1 MRNFMEKE
9 KSMTKQ
15 ETEEMMKQLE
25 KVFSIVRILDVE
37 GLETANSLNK
47 GKMPDHPCQCYSFW
61 NRDTR
66 CENCISARVLADKKQ
81 RTKIEFIDSDM
92 YQVISRYIEIDNVP
106 HIIEM
111 INCLDSDTLIDSDG
125 RKELIGKIA
134 GYDKEIY
141 LDVLTGAYNRKY
153 YEDNVKMSTRVSGIA
168 MLDID
173 DFKLYNDTFG
183 HMAGDVALE
192 TVVGV
197 IKEEIRKIDL
207 IIRYGG
213 DEFLIVMPG
222 IEENSFV
229 KKIRYIRE
237 KIDNTKVPGYP
248 ELKLSV
254 SIGGVVS
261 DGRPIQYAIDKADK
275 LMYKAK
281 IRKNMV
287 VTENDINEGNN
298 NTSEVKRFK
307 ILIIDDSEKNRGE
320 LTEMLKREFDVINAS
335 DAKQGIEMIN
345 KYGEDIVLL
354 LLEVK
359 ICGMSGF
366 EVLTYMKHS
375 RITENIPVIMIS
387 DEKSESFIRRAYDLG
402 AVDYIGRPFD
412 FQTVYTRVLNTIK
425 LYAKQRRLE
434 KLVARNMVEK
444 EKNNRMLIGVLEQ
457 VIEYRNGESGIH
469 VSHIKILTEML
480 LDKLMQKT
488 DKYNLSWSQRM
499 MIITSSAL
507 HDIGKVGIEE
517 KIINKT
523 EKLTEEES
531 NEMKMHTLIGA
542 GMIENLDEYKDEE
555 LMQIAYGICRGHHE
569 RYDGKG
575 YPDGLKGDDIPIGA
589 QVVALADEYDRLVMG
604 RPNKKSVSHEQAVN
618 MIKDRECGKFNPILV
633 ECFLEISDEIKARL
647 Q

>member
-1 MRNFMEKE
+1 MRNVMEKE

-37 GLETANSLNK
+37 GLETANSVNK

-134 GYDKEIY
+134 GFDKEIY

-229 KKIRYIRE
+229 KKIRHIRE
-237 KIDNTKVPGYP
+237 KIDNTKVSGYP

-261 DGRPIQYAIDKADK
+261 DGRPIEYAIDKADK

-345 KYGEDIVLL
+345 KYGEDIALL

-375 RITENIPVIMIS
+375 GITENIPVIMIS

>member
-1 MRNFMEKE
+1 MEKE

-37 GLETANSLNK
+37 GLETANSFNK
-47 GKMPDHPCQCYSFW
+47 GKTPDHPCQCYSFW

-134 GYDKEIY
+134 GFDKEIY

-229 KKIRYIRE
+229 KKIRHIRE
-237 KIDNTKVPGYP
+237 KIDNTKVSGYP

-261 DGRPIQYAIDKADK
+261 DGRPIEYAIDKADK

-298 NTSEVKRFK
+298 NTSEAKRFK

-320 LTEMLKREFDVINAS
+320 LTEMLEREFDVINAS

-345 KYGEDIVLL
+345 KYGEDIALL

-375 RITENIPVIMIS
+375 GITENIPVIMIS

-555 LMQIAYGICRGHHE
+555 LTQIAYGICRGHHE

>member
-1 MRNFMEKE
+1 MEKE

-47 GKMPDHPCQCYSFW
+47 DKMPDHPCQCYSFW

-134 GYDKEIY
+134 GFDKEIY

-229 KKIRYIRE
+229 KKIRHIRE
-237 KIDNTKVPGYP
+237 KIDNTKVSGYP

-261 DGRPIQYAIDKADK
+261 DGRPIEYAIDKADK

-320 LTEMLKREFDVINAS
+320 LTEMLEREFDVINAS

-345 KYGEDIVLL
+345 KYGEDIALL

-375 RITENIPVIMIS
+375 GITENIPVIMIS

-412 FQTVYTRVLNTIK
+412 FQTVYKRVLNTIK